1 MGEIGLPPCLGDG
14 RDRGFS
20 ALPIY
25 IGSHDSCPG
34 PPEGEGQGTTDPC
47 TGTGDDYRLTLEIVL
62 HSTLPQEAVSLALE
76 RPRLIARKAGAE
88 RTLEAV
94 GCSALF
100 GMVCQLR
107 MRYGPAVVPP

>member
-34 PPEGEGQGTTDPC
+34 PPEGEGRGTTDPC
-47 TGTGDDYRLTLEIVL
+47 TGTGEDYSLTLEIVIY
-62 HSTLPQEAVSLALE
+62 STLPQEAVSLALE
-76 RPRLIARKAGAE
+76 RPRLVARIFGLHVHQISWPEAE
-88 RTLEAV
+88 RR
-94 GCSALF
+94 ALSIIH
-100 GMVCQLR
+100 VSHALTAR
-107 MRYGPAVVPP
+107 